1 MANRAAYEDNL
12 KSVSALAL
20 EALSLLKD
28 IRVRHAKEDVTEL
41 LTTAQMLQVRIN
53 HSSLSIYTNV
63 YVYLPLW
70 SALSLSL
77 SLSLTHSLTLSLS
90 SEVVFPLVLSLLLSS

>member
-12 KSVSALAL
+12 KGVSALAL

-41 LTTAQMLQVRIN
+41 LTTAQMLQVR
-53 HSSLSIYTNV
+53 
-63 YVYLPLW
+63 
-70 SALSLSL
+70 
-77 SLSLTHSLTLSLS
+77 
-90 SEVVFPLVLSLLLSS
+90 VLQL